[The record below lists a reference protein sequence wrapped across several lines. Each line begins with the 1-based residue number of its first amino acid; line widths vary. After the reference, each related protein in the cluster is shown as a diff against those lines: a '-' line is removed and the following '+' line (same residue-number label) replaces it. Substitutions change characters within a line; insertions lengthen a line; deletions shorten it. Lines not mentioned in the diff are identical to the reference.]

1 MQKFHLSSEIQPSE
15 VEVNVFL
22 AITVDQKRSK
32 KDTEIPSFVHLEC
45 SDHLQTLPN
54 CYAR

>member
-15 VEVNVFL
+15 VGVNVFL
-22 AITVDQKRSK
+22 AISVDQKSLK
-32 KDTEIPSFVHLEC
+32 KDTEIPSFVYLEC
-45 SDHLQTLPN
+45 SNHLQTLPS

>member
-15 VEVNVFL
+15 VGVNVFL

-54 CYAR
+54 AR